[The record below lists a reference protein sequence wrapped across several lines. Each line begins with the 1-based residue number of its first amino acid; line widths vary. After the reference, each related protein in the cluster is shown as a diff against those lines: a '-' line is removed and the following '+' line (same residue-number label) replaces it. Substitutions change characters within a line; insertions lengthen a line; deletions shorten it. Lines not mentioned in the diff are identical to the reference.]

1 MYMFTTPTIGDGAK
15 ADSYVEAED
24 LLVLARST
32 PKSGS
37 EILISLLRLIWC
49 EFAIDLEGQVFTAP
63 PIIGVGK
70 RNPALPSS
78 EI

>member
-1 MYMFTTPTIGDGAK
+1 MHYQEQVPILLFQFHLSVPNHLQNYILFYMYMFTTPTIGDGAK

-37 EILISLLRLIWC
+37 EILISLLRLI
-49 EFAIDLEGQVFTAP
+49 
-63 PIIGVGK
+63 
-70 RNPALPSS
+70 
-78 EI
+78 

>member
-1 MYMFTTPTIGDGAK
+1 MHYQEQVPILLFQIHLFVPNHLQNYIMFYMYMFTTPTIGNGEK

-37 EILISLLRLIWC
+37 ETPISLLRLI
-49 EFAIDLEGQVFTAP
+49 
-63 PIIGVGK
+63 
-70 RNPALPSS
+70 
-78 EI
+78 